1 MRLNI
6 VRSLEQ
12 KAELLLTT
20 GTFNLLSKIEP
31 HSRLSGAFSTEWKPA
46 TCAASVLELCFRPHT
61 HRMGG
66 GQSQTF
72 QTYRDLPLPVN
83 RSTRNDSGKL
93 GSPDC
98 ATLSRRALQQT
109 RFLRDG
115 ALCGAISRSPPASS
129 QPAKSLSCRHKVAR
143 ELFNSQKSGRSC
155 EPFEGLAS

>member
-46 TCAASVLELCFRPHT
+46 TCAVSVLELCFQPLPSA
-61 HRMGG
+61 GS

-72 QTYRDLPLPVN
+72 QTYREFPQPVN
-83 RSTRNDSGKL
+83 PFGRQLDELAVENWVPVTDARCNPATRESASGMK
-93 GSPDC
+93 SP
-98 ATLSRRALQQT
+98 A
-109 RFLRDG
+109 
-115 ALCGAISRSPPASS
+115 
-129 QPAKSLSCRHKVAR
+129 AR
-143 ELFNSQKSGRSC
+143 
-155 EPFEGLAS
+155 